1 MLKKKIC
8 LLGAFAVGKTSLV
21 ARFVT
26 SMFDERY
33 ISTIGVKV
41 DRKQVSVAAGDV
53 DLMIWDI
60 AGEGDFQRINPTYLK
75 GASGCL
81 LVADGTRASTL
92 QQALEIDQRFG
103 DALAGLPSVVVV
115 NKADLA
121 AQWEID
127 AARLDALRAE
137 GRQVFTSSART
148 GENVDLAFEALATA
162 MLAGN
167 A

>member
-81 LVADGTRASTL
+81 LVADGTQSKRIST
-92 QQALEIDQRFG
+92 
-103 DALAGLPSVVVV
+103 S
-115 NKADLA
+115 
-121 AQWEID
+121 
-127 AARLDALRAE
+127 LRKP
-137 GRQVFTSSART
+137 RS
-148 GENVDLAFEALATA
+148 
-162 MLAGN
+162 
-167 A
+167 